1 MMQRKTKKITVAILG
16 YGSQGRAI
24 ALNLRDSSYEIIVGL
39 KSRSASRKTAKT
51 DKFKQI
57 FTTSKAV
64 QQSDIVIFA
73 LPDHLQGRIFEKEI
87 KSNLRPESTLIFLHG
102 FSIHFGFVKPP
113 NDCNIILI
121 APHAP
126 GVAVREKYLKD
137 KSISAFG
144 AVHQDYTKNS
154 KKILFDA
161 AKAIGFKKSNLIMTS
176 FADEAIGDLFG
187 EQAVLCGGLS
197 ELIMG
202 GFNTLVKSGLP
213 PENAYLEVAYQ
224 LDLIIDLIKKHGI
237 KGMYDRISIAAK
249 FGSAYAG
256 KKIIDKSVVK
266 RMESLYKEIESGKF
280 ARKINKLDKNGIK
293 SLKQK
298 ISKIS
303 NPEFEKA
310 AKKYSR

>member
-1 MMQRKTKKITVAILG
+1 MQRKTKKITVTILG

-24 ALNLRDSSYEIIVGL
+24 ALNLRDSGYDVVIGL
-39 KSRSASRKTAKT
+39 KSRSTSRKIAKA
-51 DKFKQI
+51 DKFKKI

-64 QQSDIVIFA
+64 KESDLIIFA
-73 LPDHLQGRIFEKEI
+73 LPDHLQGKIYEREVKKNL
-87 KSNLRPESTLIFLHG
+87 KSGSTLIFLHG
-102 FSIHFGFVKPP
+102 FSIHFGLVKPP
-113 NDCNIILI
+113 ENYNVMLL

-126 GVAVREKYLKD
+126 GVAVREKYLGD
-137 KSISAFG
+137 KSVSAFG
-144 AVHQDYTKNS
+144 AIHQDYTKRS
-154 KKILFDA
+154 RIILYKTA
-161 AKAIGFKKSNLIMTS
+161 SAIGFKKRNMIMTS

-202 GFNTLVKSGLP
+202 GFNTLVKKGLH

-237 KGMYDRISIAAK
+237 TGMYDQISMAAK
-249 FGSAYAG
+249 FGSAEAG
-256 KKIIDKSVVK
+256 KKIIDKTVIK
-266 RMESLYKEIESGKF
+266 KMESLYNEIESGKF
-280 ARKINKLDKNGIK
+280 ARKINKLDKKGIS
-293 SLKQK
+293 SLKSR

-310 AKKYSR
+310 AKKFSK